1 MAAPC
6 ANMRSQLRLRIRGQG
21 GRFERL
27 HFLNLLV
34 GIVRGVAFE
43 GGSRME
49 RRRNL
54 ILAIVPTPENDDD
67 FQRLY
72 PVSRGILGVYR
83 RGQTA
88 ALETQA

>member
-1 MAAPC
+1 
-6 ANMRSQLRLRIRGQG
+6 
-21 GRFERL
+21 
-27 HFLNLLV
+27 
-34 GIVRGVAFE
+34 
-43 GGSRME
+43 ME

-54 ILAIVPTPENDDD
+54 ILAMVPAPEKDDD

-88 ALETQA
+88 ALETQAWPDEIWD